1 MAYKVF
7 VNGYPLNASEL
18 NQYLMTQAIAIFVDS
33 TARDAAIEAPIE
45 GQFSYL
51 TGVDTLYKYNGSAW
65 VEAIPTPTTAVQ
77 TKSANYSIIAGDAG
91 SYIYVTATA
100 TITID
105 DVLAVGETINFISTT
120 ADADAVTFAAGT
132 GVTLYSK
139 DSKVVIGG
147 QYSGASVTK
156 KATGEYFIIG
166 DLA

>member
-18 NQYLMTQAIAIFVDS
+18 NQYLMTQAIAIFVDA

-51 TGVDTLYKYNGSAW
+51 TGVDTLYKYDGAAW
-65 VEAIPTPTTAVQ
+65 VEAFATPTTAVQ
-77 TKSANYSIIAGDAG
+77 TKSADYSIIAGDAG

-105 DVLAVGETINFISTT
+105 DVLEVGETINFISTT
-120 ADADAVTFAAGT
+120 ADAVDFAAGS

-139 DSKVVIGG
+139 DSKVIIGG

-156 KATGEYFIIG
+156 KATGDYFIIG

>member
-18 NQYLMTQAIAIFVDS
+18 NQYLMTQAIAIFVDA

-65 VEAIPTPTTAVQ
+65 VEALAVSTAVQ
-77 TKSANYSIIAGDAG
+77 TKSADYSIVAGDAG
-91 SYIYVTATA
+91 SYIYVSAEA

-105 DVLAVGETINFISTT
+105 DVLEVGETINFISTT
-120 ADADAVTFAAGT
+120 ADAVDFAAGS

-139 DSKVVIGG
+139 DSKVIIGG

-156 KATGEYFIIG
+156 KATGDYFIIG

>member
-18 NQYLMTQAIAIFVDS
+18 NQYLMTQAIAIFVDA

-51 TGVDTLYKYNGSAW
+51 TGVDTLYKYDGAAW
-65 VEAIPTPTTAVQ
+65 VEAINIPEPTTAVQ
-77 TKSANYSIIAGDAG
+77 TKSADYSIIAGDAG

-105 DVLAVGETINFISTT
+105 DVLAVGETVNFISTT
-120 ADADAVTFAAGT
+120 ADAVDFAAGT

-139 DSKVVIGG
+139 DSKVIIGG